1 MFGKSHRDTTE
12 LQQQKHTLRRQ
23 ESMIMK
29 KLRHDLN
36 TKHKDS
42 IYAKVSS
49 TSWVEHSETPHL
61 TSSPDSNPIAKKLI
75 QGKKTSH
82 TYASQMKV
90 PPVVYILVN

>member
-1 MFGKSHRDTTE
+1 MFGKSHSDTTE
-12 LQQQKHTLRRQ
+12 LQQQKHTIRRR

-61 TSSPDSNPIAKKLI
+61 GFSPNSNPVAKKLRE
-75 QGKKTSH
+75 KKTSH

-90 PPVVYILVN
+90 PLVVYILVS